1 MYNYWNGCSTG
12 GRQGYLLGQE
22 LADELDGILAG
33 APAIYWT
40 RFQTAQMWG
49 QFAMKDLAGG
59 VIPAA
64 KQNFA
69 TARATAACDSLDG
82 IADGI
87 VDDPRACNYSAVAD
101 KGAIC
106 TANGGT
112 IGAGVPHKSGGK
124 PG

>member
-1 MYNYWNGCSTG
+1 
-12 GRQGYLLGQE
+12 
-22 LADELDGILAG
+22 
-33 APAIYWT
+33 
-40 RFQTAQMWG
+40 
-49 QFAMKDLAGG
+49 MKDLAGG

-87 VDDPRACNYSAVAD
+87 VDDPRACHYSAVAD

-112 IGAGVPHKSGGK
+112 SADPNCLTTGQAQAMDKIWDGARNCHRQKDLVPQRSWK
-124 PG
+124 PYNDVEWY